1 LKKQIVRKIVWIIN
15 AGILSSMQNLKE
27 YGEISVGG
35 GEVFNSVK
43 KVSME

>member
-27 YGEISVGG
+27 YGEISGG
-35 GEVFNSVK
+35 GEVFNSAK